1 MKEKPLIILTFI
13 VLLFTG
19 IGALAGGTPLMLDPS
34 GKALGFSVK
43 WLHGSPFA
51 NYLIP
56 GIVLFVV
63 IGLGTL
69 VAAFILWKKPEIS
82 WLTTMAAGGA
92 LIIWILVQVSILGYL
107 SILQPIFF
115 IIGVLE
121 FVLGFSYIKF
131 VKMKRYSS
139 YKISHRY

>member
-1 MKEKPLIILTFI
+1 MKERPLTITTFI

-19 IGALAGGTPLMLDPS
+19 VGALAGGTPLMLDPS
-34 GKALGFSVK
+34 GKTMGFSLE

-56 GIVLFVV
+56 GILLFIV
-63 IGLGTL
+63 IGLGSLAAAL
-69 VAAFILWKKPEIS
+69 VLWKKPEIS
-82 WLTTMAAGGA
+82 WMTTMIAGGA
-92 LIIWILVQVSILGYL
+92 LIIWILVQVSIVGYL

-131 VKMKRYSS
+131 VKMKKFSGYN
-139 YKISHRY
+139 ISHKY

>member
-1 MKEKPLIILTFI
+1 MKERPLTILTFI

-19 IGALAGGTPLMLDPS
+19 IGALAGGIPLILDPS
-34 GKALGFSVK
+34 GETMGFSLK
-43 WLHGSPFA
+43 LLHGSPFA

-56 GIVLFVV
+56 GILLFVV
-63 IGLGTL
+63 IGIGTL
-69 VAAFILWKKPEIS
+69 AAAFVLWRKPEIS
-82 WLTTMAAGGA
+82 WITTMTAGTA
-92 LIIWILVQVSILGYL
+92 LIIWILVQVSIIGYA

-131 VKMKRYSS
+131 VKMKKFSG
-139 YKISHRY
+139 YKISHKF